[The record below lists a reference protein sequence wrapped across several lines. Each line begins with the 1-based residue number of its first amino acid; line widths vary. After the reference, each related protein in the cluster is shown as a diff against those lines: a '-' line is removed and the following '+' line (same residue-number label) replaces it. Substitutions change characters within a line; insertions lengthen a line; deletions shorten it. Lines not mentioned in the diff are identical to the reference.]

1 MSTNNDRKVLN
12 SIFNP
17 FLTNEDIIEES
28 DVNGSQYKS
37 FIGLKKNSFCF
48 NVNILF

>member
-17 FLTNEDIIEES
+17 FLTNEDIEEN
-28 DVNGSQYKS
+28 DINGS
-37 FIGLKKNSFCF
+37 
-48 NVNILF
+48 